1 MKISKT
7 AVGVILIG
15 GAGLAAAGWQEMR
28 KTDREIALRAET
40 TRELNAEIM
49 KLQNKEFENRMEDIR
64 LMR

>member
-15 GAGLAAAGWQEMR
+15 ASGLAAAGWQEMR

-40 TRELNAEIM
+40 TRELNAEIL
-49 KLQNKEFENRMEDIR
+49 KLQKKEFENRMEDIR